1 MTDLNPPVSD
11 PPVADQ
17 PIPDPSGAEA
27 AQPPK
32 PSPAQS
38 SSPWQ
43 REPVRISGRA
53 SPRRY
58 DWPQA
63 AKLLAVGTP
72 AAEVAEAL
80 GCDEARVWRH
90 LQASATFRAMVE
102 KEAERNRLLHGLRL
116 QELQRD
122 FAEALYARQD
132 HAPETIERMAA
143 AQPEVTGTQ
152 LAAAAR
158 RARAPGSRKV
168 TLLSGEKE
176 SIRAGLRA
184 NQIIREAAAAR
195 RELREAM
202 APARVPAASA
212 AAPVTKTP
220 ECPGSTAKLSEA
232 SGKPGDA
239 DAGQG
244 EAMRKPPPVWPPPPK
259 TYPLVPEGCE
269 YLYYYGT
276 RVPIMPEYWGKEMA
290 EGWSIT
296 PNPRSPEPPPCDV
309 EPDDTDT

>member
-1 MTDLNPPVSD
+1 MTDLNSS
-11 PPVADQ
+11 A
-17 PIPDPSGAEA
+17 SEA
-27 AQPPK
+27 AEPQA
-32 PSPAQS
+32 PSP
-38 SSPWQ
+38 SPWQ

-58 DWPQA
+58 DWPKA

-122 FAEALYARQD
+122 FAEALYSRLD

-143 AQPEVTGTQ
+143 AQPEVTASQ

-158 RARAPGSRKV
+158 RARAAGRKPV
-168 TLLSGEKE
+168 TLSLSERQNC
-176 SIRAGLRA
+176 RAGLRA

-212 AAPVTKTP
+212 AASVTKTP
-220 ECPGSTAKLSEA
+220 ECPGSAAKYLEESGKHSEA
-232 SGKPGDA
+232 V
-239 DAGQG
+239 
-244 EAMRKPPPVWPPPPK
+244 RKPPPVWPPPPK

-290 EGWSIT
+290 EGWSTT
-296 PNPRSPEPPPCDV
+296 PNPRSPDPPP
-309 EPDDTDT
+309 